1 MTAVARTLAPAKL
14 NLTLE
19 VLGRREDGFHNL
31 ESVVVHL
38 DLADELTLIA
48 ASKHDTKRDITYRD
62 DSGWPVPIL
71 SQDIVARAWDRLL
84 ALDRERGW
92 GLVPPGGRLDVRKR
106 IPVAAGLGGGS
117 ADAAAFLRLARR
129 AWSLPLD
136 DAALC
141 AVGAEISSDIPACII
156 GGPLQMSGRGE
167 LIKQIEAQNV
177 PSDRWVALLAT
188 PQIPLPA
195 DKTAAMYR
203 SLRPTHFKDGS
214 ATTRLVGRLAEQ
226 LTGGA
231 PPTQEDCVNSFDA
244 VADETLQGL
253 RPARRVFAAA
263 IARAAIERGVE
274 PPSPLLAGAGPSLF
288 ALLPPDIAEAAAN
301 ALRGEWR
308 GTLHIARPLPRQAAT
323 RVSV

>member
-1 MTAVARTLAPAKL
+1 MTAVARALAPAKL

-31 ESVVVHL
+31 ESVVVQL
-38 DLADELTLIA
+38 DLADELVFSPAEERRIV
-48 ASKHDTKRDITYRD
+48 YRGD
-62 DSGWPVPIL
+62 DGHPVPIL
-71 SQDIVARAWDRLL
+71 AQDIVARAWELLL
-84 ALDRERGW
+84 ALDREHGW
-92 GLVPPGGRLDVRKR
+92 CVVPPGGRLDVRKR
-106 IPVAAGLGGGS
+106 IPVAGGLGGGS

-129 AWSLPLD
+129 VWDLPLD

-141 AVGAEISSDIPACII
+141 AIGAEVGSDVSACIV
-156 GGPLQMSGRGE
+156 GGPLRMSGRGE
-167 LIKQIEAQNV
+167 AIEPIDAPVAALEGWAALIG
-177 PSDRWVALLAT
+177 T
-188 PQIPLPA
+188 PEIPVPA

-214 ATTRLVGRLAEQ
+214 ATTRLAGRLVGRLAD
-226 LTGGA
+226 GA

-253 RPARRVFAAA
+253 RPARRAFAAA
-263 IARAAIERGVE
+263 IARAAIERGLE

-301 ALRGEWR
+301 ALRGKWR
-308 GTLHIARPLPRQAAT
+308 GTLHIARPLSRQAAT

>member
-1 MTAVARTLAPAKL
+1 MTAVARALAPAKL

-19 VLGRREDGFHNL
+19 VLGHREDGFHNL

-38 DLADELTLIA
+38 DLADELTLTT

-62 DSGWPVPIL
+62 DSGRPVPIL
-71 SQDIVARAWDRLL
+71 SQDIVARVWDRLL

-92 GLVPPGGRLDVRKR
+92 DLVPPGGRLDVRKR

-141 AVGAEISSDIPACII
+141 AVGAEIGSDIPACIV

-167 LIKQIEAQNV
+167 LVKQIEAQNTA
-177 PSDRWVALLAT
+177 SNRWVALLAA
-188 PQIPLPA
+188 PEIPVPA

-203 SLRPTHFKDGS
+203 SLRPTHFKDDS
-214 ATTRLVGRLAEQ
+214 ATTRLAERLAVGQ
-226 LTGGA
+226 S
-231 PPTQEDCVNSFDA
+231 PTQDDCVNSFDA

-253 RPARRVFAAA
+253 RPARRAFAAA
-263 IARAAIERGVE
+263 IARAAIERGAE
-274 PPSPLLAGAGPSLF
+274 PSSPLLAGAGPSLF
-288 ALLPPDIAEAAAN
+288 VLLPPEVAEAAAN

-308 GTLHIARPLPRQAAT
+308 GTLHVARPLSREAAT
-323 RVSV
+323 QVSV